1 MKNAKTVKANANEDD
16 EQEKS
21 LAYLENLQASMTT
34 AQFNNLEWNEHS
46 KTNNVGL
53 ELVSDFAKAKTKQ
66 LKQLNTVSREFLLF
80 AISVLVTSFF
90 FYSSHLPY
98 HEPGESDGSFCFWC
112 QQ

>member
-1 MKNAKTVKANANEDD
+1 MKNAKTVKANANEDE

-66 LKQLNTVSREFLLF
+66 LKLFPNSSVICETSVWSYEKYFCVFVS
-80 AISVLVTSFF
+80 I
-90 FYSSHLPY
+90 
-98 HEPGESDGSFCFWC
+98 
-112 QQ
+112 